1 MEEIGMNCFEC
12 DSKSKIEWCNDC
24 KRESVFA
31 INKDQDPYYVD
42 GKRLK
47 ECIGCGRYESEV
59 E

>member
-1 MEEIGMNCFEC
+1 MNCFEC